1 MNLLWL
7 LLKASWLQVA
17 IAIFTGLV
25 SGGTTARLIA
35 LINKAISDGFQS
47 SNTFSDLAWQFP
59 TFALIV
65 VVNSII
71 SQVLLINLSQEAVY
85 QLRLRLS
92 RGILSSQLRHLEK
105 LGTSRLLATL
115 TEDVATL
122 TSTVYAI
129 PFICVDIAIIIGCLV
144 YLSFLSSTVFTF
156 TVGFVMIAVGS
167 IQLLIN
173 RAQGYLI
180 RGRDEQDRLLKHFR
194 AITEGIKE
202 LKLHS
207 ARRQEFFDSEL
218 QHSAAICRDQNSAAL
233 LTFSVST
240 GVGNLLFFLL
250 VGLLLFALPRI
261 AAISPGILSAY
272 ILTVT
277 YLMLPMQSIL
287 DKLQALS
294 KATVA
299 LQKIE
304 RMGLVLAGNKE
315 NYIEQHIKDVKTFSK
330 LELKQVVHAYPGEDK
345 ESRFSLG
352 PVDLTFK
359 PGEIVFIVGG
369 NGSGKSTL
377 AKLITGLYIP
387 EAGEIKLDDKVITDD
402 NREWYRQ
409 HFSVIFSDF
418 YLFEK
423 LLGMD
428 KPALDEQAQ
437 EYLRQ
442 LKINHKVTIENGKL
456 STTQLSQGQRK
467 RLALLTAY
475 LENRPIYLFDEWA
488 SDQDPIFRDIYYK
501 EILVNLKKRN
511 KTVLVISHDDHY
523 FHLADRIIKLDYGK
537 VEYDK
542 INTELN
548 INNGALGIGN
558 RG

>member
-17 IAIFTGLV
+17 IAVFTGLV

-47 SNTFSDLAWQFP
+47 SNSFSDLAWQFP

-122 TSTVYAI
+122 TATVYAI
-129 PFICVDIAIIIGCLV
+129 PFICVDIAIIAGCLL

-156 TVGFVMIAVGS
+156 TVGFVMVAVGT
-167 IQLLIN
+167 IQVLIN
-173 RAQGYLI
+173 RAQGYLVAA
-180 RGRDEQDRLLKHFR
+180 RDEQDRLLKHFR

-202 LKLHS
+202 LKLHT

-233 LTFSVST
+233 LTFSIST
-240 GVGNLLFFLL
+240 GLGNLLFFIL
-250 VGLLLFALPRI
+250 VGLLLFLLPQI
-261 AAISPGILSAY
+261 APISPSILSAY

-304 RMGLVLAGNKE
+304 RMGLILAGNKE
-315 NYIEQHIKDVKTFSK
+315 NYIEEIKQDANTFQK
-330 LELKQVVHAYPGEDK
+330 LELKKVVHAYPGEDK

-352 PVDLTFK
+352 PVDLSFK

-387 EAGEIKLDDKVITDD
+387 EAGEIVLNDKVITDD

-442 LKINHKVTIENGKL
+442 LKISHKVTIENGKL
-456 STTQLSQGQRK
+456 STTELSQGQRK

-475 LENRPIYLFDEWA
+475 LENRQIYLFDEWA
-488 SDQDPIFRDIYYK
+488 SDQDPMFRDIFYK
-501 EILVNLKKRN
+501 EILINLKKRN

-542 INTELN
+542 INAELEV
-548 INNGALGIGN
+548 GHKV
-558 RG
+558 

>member
-250 VGLLLFALPRI
+250 VGLLLFLLPRI

-315 NYIEQHIKDVKTFSK
+315 NYIESKKADIKTFSK
-330 LELKQVVHAYPGEDK
+330 IELKQVVHAYPGEDK

-352 PVDLTFK
+352 PVDLSFK

-387 EAGEIKLDDKVITDD
+387 EAGEIVLDDKKITDD

-409 HFSVIFSDF
+409 HFSVIFSDY

-423 LLGMD
+423 LLGMG

-442 LKINHKVTIENGKL
+442 LKIAHKVTIENGKL
-456 STTQLSQGQRK
+456 STTDLSQGQRK

-488 SDQDPIFRDIYYK
+488 SDQDPMFRDIFYK

-537 VEYDK
+537 IEYDK
-542 INTELN
+542 VNSEVAVG
-548 INNGALGIGN
+548 NGVVSIIRN
-558 RG
+558 S

>member
-1 MNLLWL
+1 MNLIWL

-17 IAIFTGLV
+17 IAVFTGLV

-35 LINKAISDGFQS
+35 TINNAISEGFQA
-47 SNTFSDLAWQFP
+47 SNSFSDLVWQFP
-59 TFALIV
+59 TLALIV
-65 VVNSII
+65 VVNGII

-122 TSTVYAI
+122 TTTVYAI
-129 PFICVDIAIIIGCLV
+129 PFICVDIAIIAGCLF

-156 TVGFVMIAVGS
+156 TIGFVMIAVGS
-167 IQLLIN
+167 IQLFIN
-173 RAQGYLI
+173 RAQSYLI
-180 RGRDEQDRLLKHFR
+180 SARDEQDRLLKHFR

-207 ARRQEFFDSEL
+207 ARRQEFFEDEL

-233 LTFSVST
+233 LTFSIST
-240 GVGNLLFFLL
+240 GWGNLLFFVL
-250 VGLLLFALPRI
+250 VGLLLFVLPQF
-261 AAISPGILSAY
+261 APISPGVLSAY

-287 DKLQALS
+287 DKLQDLS

-304 RMGLVLAGNKE
+304 RMGLILAGNKE
-315 NYIEQHIKDVKTFSK
+315 NYIEQHIKDIKTFSK

-558 RG
+558 

>member
-47 SNTFSDLAWQFP
+47 SNSFSDLAWQFP
-59 TFALIV
+59 TLALIV

-240 GVGNLLFFLL
+240 GVGNLLFFIL
-250 VGLLLFALPRI
+250 VGLLLFVLPQV

-315 NYIEQHIKDVKTFSK
+315 NYIESNKVDIKTFSK
-330 LELKQVVHAYPGEDK
+330 IELKQVVHAYPGEDK

-352 PVDLTFK
+352 PVDLSFK
-359 PGEIVFIVGG
+359 PGEIIFIVGG

-387 EAGEIKLDDKVITDD
+387 EAGEIVLDDKVITDD

-409 HFSVIFSDF
+409 HFSVIFSDY

-423 LLGMD
+423 LLGMG

-442 LKINHKVTIENGKL
+442 LKIAHKVTIENGKL
-456 STTQLSQGQRK
+456 STTDLSQGQRK

-488 SDQDPIFRDIYYK
+488 SDQDPMFRDIFYK

-537 VEYDK
+537 IEYDK
-542 INTELN
+542 VNSEVSLK
-548 INNGALGIGN
+548 NGAVKIG
-558 RG
+558 

>member
-17 IAIFTGLV
+17 IAVFTGLV

-35 LINKAISDGFQS
+35 LINRAISDGFQS

-59 TFALIV
+59 TLALIV

-129 PFICVDIAIIIGCLV
+129 PFICVDTAIIAGCLL
-144 YLSFLSSTVFTF
+144 YLSFLSSMVFTF

-180 RGRDEQDRLLKHFR
+180 AARDEQDRLLKHFR

-218 QHSAAICRDQNSAAL
+218 QQSAAICRDQNSAAL

-240 GVGNLLFFLL
+240 GWGNLLFFVL
-250 VGLLLFALPRI
+250 VGLLLFVLPRVS
-261 AAISPGILSAY
+261 AISPGILSAY

-315 NYIEQHIKDVKTFSK
+315 NYIEDNKQDTKTFSK
-330 LELKQVVHAYPGEDK
+330 IELKQVVHAYPGEDK

-352 PVDLTFK
+352 PVDLSFK
-359 PGEIVFIVGG
+359 PGEVVFIVGG

-387 EAGEIKLDDKVITDD
+387 EAGEITLNDKVITDD

-409 HFSVIFSDF
+409 HFSVIFSDY

-423 LLGMD
+423 LLGMG

-456 STTQLSQGQRK
+456 STTDLSQGQRK

-488 SDQDPIFRDIYYK
+488 SDQDPMFRDIFYK
-501 EILVNLKKRN
+501 EILLNLKKRN
-511 KTVLVISHDDHY
+511 KAVLVISHDDHY

-537 VEYDK
+537 IEYDK
-542 INTELN
+542 VNAEVGVG
-548 INNGALGIGN
+548 NGALKIG
-558 RG
+558 

>member
-1 MNLLWL
+1 
-7 LLKASWLQVA
+7 
-17 IAIFTGLV
+17 
-25 SGGTTARLIA
+25 
-35 LINKAISDGFQS
+35 
-47 SNTFSDLAWQFP
+47 LAWQFP
-59 TFALIV
+59 TLALIV

-92 RGILSSQLRHLEK
+92 RGILSSQLRHIEK
-105 LGTSRLLATL
+105 LGTPRLLATL

-122 TSTVYAI
+122 TATVYAI
-129 PFICVDIAIIIGCLV
+129 PFICVDIAIIAGCLL
-144 YLSFLSSTVFTF
+144 YLSSLSGTAFTF

-173 RAQGYLI
+173 RAQGFLI
-180 RGRDEQDRLLKHFR
+180 SAREEQDKLFKHFR

-207 ARRQEFFDSEL
+207 ARRQEFFEQEL
-218 QHSAAICRDQNSAAL
+218 LSSAAISRDQNSAAL

-240 GVGNLLFFLL
+240 GWGNLLFFIL
-250 VGLLLFALPRI
+250 VGSLLFVLPQI
-261 AAISPGILSAY
+261 APVSPGILSAY

-294 KATVA
+294 KASVA

-315 NYIEQHIKDVKTFSK
+315 NYQEEIKDDIKTFSK
-330 LELKQVVHAYPGEDK
+330 LELKQVIHAYPGEDK

-387 EAGEIKLDDKVITDD
+387 EAGEIILDDRVITDE

-409 HFSVIFSDF
+409 HFSVIFSDY

-423 LLGMD
+423 LLGMG

-442 LKINHKVTIENGKL
+442 LKLNHKVTIENGKL
-456 STTQLSQGQRK
+456 STTELSQGQRK

-475 LENRPIYLFDEWA
+475 LENRQIYLFDEWA
-488 SDQDPIFRDIYYK
+488 SDQDPMFRNIFYN
-501 EILVNLKKRN
+501 EILTNLKKRH

-523 FHLADRIIKLDYGK
+523 FHLADRIVKLDYGK

-542 INTELN
+542 INSKLD
-548 INNGALGIGN
+548 INNGVVSHRA
-558 RG
+558 

>member
-1 MNLLWL
+1 MSNEFTLAFIKSFLVT
-7 LLKASWLQVA
+7 SGDRR
-17 IAIFTGLV
+17 FTGLV

-35 LINKAISDGFQS
+35 LINRAISDGFQS
-47 SNTFSDLAWQFP
+47 SNSFGDLAWQFP
-59 TFALIV
+59 TLALIV

-122 TSTVYAI
+122 TATVYAI
-129 PFICVDIAIIIGCLV
+129 PFICVDIAIIVGCLV

-173 RAQGYLI
+173 RAQGFLVT
-180 RGRDEQDRLLKHFR
+180 GRDEQDRLLKHFR

-207 ARRQEFFDSEL
+207 ARRQEFLEDEL

-233 LTFSVST
+233 LTFSIST
-240 GVGNLLFFLL
+240 GVGNLLFFVL
-250 VGLLLFALPRI
+250 VGLLLFVLPQV
-261 AAISPGILSAY
+261 ASISPGILSAY

-287 DKLQALS
+287 DKLQDLS

-299 LQKIE
+299 LQKIQ
-304 RMGLVLAGNKE
+304 RMGLILAGNKE
-315 NYIEQHIKDVKTFSK
+315 NYLESNKKIDIKTFSQI
-330 LELKQVVHAYPGEDK
+330 ELKQVVHAYPGEDK

-359 PGEIVFIVGG
+359 PGEVVFIVGG

-387 EAGEIKLDDKVITDD
+387 EAGEIVLDDKTITDD

-423 LLGMD
+423 LLGMG

-442 LKINHKVTIENGKL
+442 LKINHKVTIEDGKL
-456 STTQLSQGQRK
+456 STIDLSAGQRK

-488 SDQDPIFRDIYYK
+488 SDQDPMFRDIFYK
-501 EILVNLKKRN
+501 EILLNLKKRN
-511 KTVLVISHDDHY
+511 KAVLVISHDDHY

-537 VEYDK
+537 IEYDK
-542 INTELN
+542 VNSELS
-548 INNGALGIGN
+548 IG
-558 RG
+558 